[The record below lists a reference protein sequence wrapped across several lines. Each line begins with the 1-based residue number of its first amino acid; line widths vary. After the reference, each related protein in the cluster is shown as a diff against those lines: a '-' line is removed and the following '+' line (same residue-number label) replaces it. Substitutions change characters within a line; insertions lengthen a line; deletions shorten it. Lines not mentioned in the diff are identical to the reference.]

1 MCVLYHVNYF
11 DMVNDMDIWN
21 VIMFLHS
28 HPLQQT
34 TPKYSDGDEMK
45 KLEELSTE
53 LRFVY

>member
-21 VIMFLHS
+21 VIMFLNR

-34 TPKYSDGDEMK
+34 TPTDSDGDVMK

-53 LRFVY
+53 LGFVY